1 MSPLSPPP
9 GFLVGHHTDAE
20 GRTGCTAIIAPPG
33 SRGGV
38 DVRGGAP
45 GTRETDTVSVT
56 ARTNQVTAVL
66 LSGGS
71 AFGLAAADGVVRWCE
86 ENGRGFPTSAGPVPV
101 VPAAIIFD
109 LGVGESSARPGPE
122 AGYAACEA
130 ASEEAPPTGAVGAGT
145 GATAGK
151 ILGMERCVAGGLGYA
166 AVRTG
171 AGATVAAVAVAN
183 PVGDVIAADGTLLAG
198 PRGDGGEL
206 LRTTELVAA
215 MEGPPHWGG
224 FQGRNS
230 TLVCVMTDAPLDK
243 IGCSRVARMA
253 SSGLARAI
261 DPVYS
266 DFDGDTVF
274 CVSSGAGE
282 ADQFTPFAVGTAAAG
297 VTAEALRNAVARE

>member
-1 MSPLSPPP
+1 MSPVPPPP
-9 GFLVGHHTDAE
+9 GFLVGHQTDAE
-20 GRTGCTAIIAPPG
+20 GQTGCTAIIAPPG

-38 DVRGGAP
+38 DVRGGAT
-45 GTRETDTVSVT
+45 GTRETDAVSVFS
-56 ARTNQVTAVL
+56 RTNEVTAVL

-86 ENGRGFPTSAGPVPV
+86 ENGRGFPTSMGPVPV
-101 VPAAIIFD
+101 VPAAIIYD
-109 LGVGESSARPGPE
+109 LGVGEKSARPGPD

-130 ASEEAPPTGAVGAGT
+130 AAEGVPQTGAVGAGT

-151 ILGMERCVAGGLGYA
+151 ILGMERCSRGGLGYA

-183 PVGDVIAADGTLLAG
+183 PVGDVISADGTVLAG
-198 PRGDGGEL
+198 PRDEDGSL

-215 MEGPPHWGG
+215 MERQPDWGG

-230 TLVCVMTDAPLDK
+230 TLACVMTDAPLDK
-243 IGCSRVARMA
+243 VGCSRVARMA

-274 CVSSGAGE
+274 CVSSSAGE
-282 ADQFTPFAVGTAAAG
+282 ADPFTPFAVGTAAAN
-297 VTAEALRNAVARE
+297 VTAAALRNAVP

>member
-1 MSPLSPPP
+1 VSDVRPPP
-9 GFLVGHHTDAE
+9 GFLIGHHTDDQ
-20 GRTGCTAIIAPPG
+20 GRTGCRAIIAPPA

-45 GTRETDTVSVT
+45 GTRETDAVSVSS
-56 ARTNQVTAVL
+56 RTNQVTAVL

-86 ENGRGFPTSAGPVPV
+86 EQGRGFPTSVGPVPV

-109 LGVGESSARPGPE
+109 LGVGDPSARPGPD

-130 ASEEAPPTGAVGAGT
+130 AVEAVPETGAVGAGT

-151 ILGMERCVAGGLGYA
+151 VLGMERCAHGGLGYA
-166 AVRTG
+166 AVMTG

-183 PVGDVIAADGTLLAG
+183 PVGDVIAADGSLLAA
-198 PRGDGGEL
+198 PRGDDGEF

-215 MEGPPHWGG
+215 MAGPPDWGG

-230 TLVCVMTDAPLDK
+230 TLVCVMTDASLDK
-243 IGCSRVARMA
+243 VGCSRVARMA

-261 DPVYS
+261 EPIYS

-274 CVSSGAGE
+274 CVSSGDGQT
-282 ADQFTPFAVGTAAAG
+282 DQFTPFAVGTAAAQ
-297 VTAEALRNAVARE
+297 VTAEALRAAVS